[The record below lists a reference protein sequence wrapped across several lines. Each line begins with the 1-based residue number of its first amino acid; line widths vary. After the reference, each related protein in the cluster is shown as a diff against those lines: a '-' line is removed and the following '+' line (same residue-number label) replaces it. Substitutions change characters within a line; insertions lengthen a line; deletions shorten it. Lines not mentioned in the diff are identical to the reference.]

1 MFVLNKDIY
10 GFLIQPY
17 NYETIDDAVKAFKQ
31 FKIDALGMYYINC

>member
-17 NYETIDDAVKAFKQ
+17 NHKTINDAVSVFNQ
-31 FKIDALGMYYINC
+31 FKIDALGMY